1 MSTEQV
7 ERKIGKMILDKKLH
21 GSMDQENG
29 LLIIIEEVE
38 MNTLYHDSL
47 EILQNMDESMNALFE
62 RAKKIK
68 TY

>member
-1 MSTEQV
+1 
-7 ERKIGKMILDKKLH
+7 MILDKKLN

-29 LLIIIEEVE
+29 LLIIMEEVE

-47 EILQNMDESMNALFE
+47 EILKNMDESMNALFE
-62 RAKKIK
+62 RSKKIK